1 MNRRVFNAVLLLYP
15 RRVRRTHGPELL
27 VLVDDLVVRDGRSRI
42 GLITRLAIDGL
53 VQRAVSTATAWT
65 VAAVL
70 ATTSF
75 AGLVASNFAA
85 ASPFHRAGQAAHVVR
100 HVPRGAGPVSRH
112 RHRRRQ
118 LRLQ

>member
-1 MNRRVFNAVLLLYP
+1 MKRRVLNAVLLLYP

-27 VLVDDLVVRDGRSRI
+27 VLIDDLVRRDGRSRAA
-42 GLITRLAIDGL
+42 LITRLALDGL
-53 VQRAVSTATAWT
+53 VQRVISTATAWT

-85 ASPFHRAGQAAHVVR
+85 ASQFHRSAQAGHVVR
-100 HVPRGAGPVSRH
+100 PAPHASPATRH
-112 RHRRRQ
+112 RHRRRHM
-118 LRLQ
+118 RLQ